1 VQQFDTVIIGGGI
14 VGLATAM
21 ALVERKSASVVVL
34 EAENRLA
41 FHQSGHNSGVI
52 HAGLYYRP
60 GSLKA
65 RLCVEGRTA
74 MYRFCKE
81 HGINY
86 ERCGKV
92 VVATDPVEMDRLDV
106 LEQRGI
112 ANGLKD
118 LRRLDADELREH
130 EPHAAGVGGLHVPDT
145 GVVDFAAVAQ
155 AMASVVTHAGGV
167 VQRAHR
173 VLAVYPEAARIVL
186 ETAGGVIACKKLV
199 NCAGLQAD
207 RVAVMCGVVPDCRIV
222 PIRGEYWRLKPD
234 RASLVRHLIYPVPD
248 PVLPFLGVHFT
259 RRINGEVEA
268 GPSAVLTLNR
278 HGYKRGR
285 PSLRDTFDLLRY
297 RGAWR
302 MAAQHWQLG
311 LGELRRSLSRDAA
324 ARAMQNLVPEIRA
337 QDLQPG
343 GAGVRAMAVDPDGG
357 LVDDFRIKRTKRMVH
372 VLNAPS
378 PAATASI
385 SIGQHIAA
393 QLADE

>member
-1 VQQFDTVIIGGGI
+1 M
-14 VGLATAM
+14 ATAM
-21 ALVERKSASVVVL
+21 ALVKGGSSSVVVL
-34 EAENRLA
+34 EAEDQIA
-41 FHQSGHNSGVI
+41 AHQSGHNSGVI

-60 GSLKA
+60 GSLKS
-65 RLCVEGRTA
+65 RLCVEGLAA
-74 MYRFCKE
+74 MYRFCEE
-81 HGINY
+81 HGIVH

-92 VVATDPVEMDRLDV
+92 VVATDHGEMQRLDV

-112 ANGLKD
+112 ANGLQG

-130 EPHAAGVGGLHVPDT
+130 EPHVAGIGGLHVPDT
-145 GVVDFAAVAQ
+145 GVVDFVAVTQ
-155 AMASVVTHAGGV
+155 AMASVVRHSGGEV
-167 VQRAHR
+167 RRGHR
-173 VLAVYPEAARIVL
+173 VLAVRRDRDGIVL
-186 ETAGGVIACKKLV
+186 ETAGGDVACSTLV

-259 RRINGEVEA
+259 RRINGVVEA
-268 GPSAVLTLNR
+268 GPSAVVTLNR
-278 HGYKRGR
+278 HGYRRGR
-285 PSLRDTFDLLRY
+285 PAPRDALDLLLY

-302 MAAQHWQLG
+302 MAAAHWRTG
-311 LGELRRSLSRDAA
+311 LVDLIRSLSRRIA
-324 ARAMQNLVPEIRA
+324 ARALQRLVPEITA

-343 GAGVRAMAVDPDGG
+343 GSGVRAMAVDADGG
-357 LVDDFRIKRTKRMVH
+357 LVDDFRITSGDRMVH

-385 SIGQHIAA
+385 SIGQYIAA
-393 QLADE
+393 QLK

>member
-1 VQQFDTVIIGGGI
+1 M
-14 VGLATAM
+14 ATAM
-21 ALVERKSASVVVL
+21 ALVKDGSSSVVVL
-34 EAENRLA
+34 EAEDQIA
-41 FHQSGHNSGVI
+41 AHQSGHNSGVI

-60 GSLKA
+60 GSLKS
-65 RLCVEGRTA
+65 RLCVEGLAA
-74 MYRFCKE
+74 MYRFCEE
-81 HGINY
+81 HGIVH

-92 VVATDPVEMDRLDV
+92 VVATDHGEMQRLDV

-112 ANGLKD
+112 ANGLQG

-130 EPHAAGVGGLHVPDT
+130 EPHVAGIGGLHVPDT
-145 GVVDFAAVAQ
+145 GVVDFVAVTQ
-155 AMASVVTHAGGV
+155 AMASVVRHFGGEV
-167 VQRAHR
+167 RRGHR
-173 VLAVYPEAARIVL
+173 VLAVRRDRDGIVL
-186 ETAGGVIACKKLV
+186 ETAGGDVACSTLV

-259 RRINGEVEA
+259 RRINGVVEA
-268 GPSAVLTLNR
+268 GPSAVVTLNR
-278 HGYKRGR
+278 HGYRRGR
-285 PSLRDTFDLLRY
+285 PAPRDALDLLLY

-302 MAAQHWQLG
+302 MAAAHWRTG
-311 LGELRRSLSRDAA
+311 LVDLIRSLSRRIA
-324 ARAMQNLVPEIRA
+324 ARALQRLVPEITA

-343 GAGVRAMAVDPDGG
+343 GSGVRAMAVDADGG
-357 LVDDFRIKRTKRMVH
+357 LVDDFRITSGDRMVH

-385 SIGQHIAA
+385 SIGQYIAA
-393 QLADE
+393 QLK